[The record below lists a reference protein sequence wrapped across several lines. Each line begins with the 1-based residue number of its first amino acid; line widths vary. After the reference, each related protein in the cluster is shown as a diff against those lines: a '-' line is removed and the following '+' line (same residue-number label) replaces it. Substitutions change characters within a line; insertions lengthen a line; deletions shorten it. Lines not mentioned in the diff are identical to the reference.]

1 MFKFS
6 SLFQLKATDAEADSV
21 GEDSKSVGLELEGE
35 AGVMAAVT
43 EGELK
48 LKQTFWTVW
57 MIFLLMTIVF
67 IFPVAD
73 LEASIC
79 IIFVR

>member
-48 LKQTFWTVW
+48 LKQTF
-57 MIFLLMTIVF
+57 
-67 IFPVAD
+67 
-73 LEASIC
+73 
-79 IIFVR
+79 